1 MMMINVMR
9 AFVLSFL
16 LSGRSASRLRK
27 TPIEIARRDS
37 VQKAGQRIYYDP
49 KTPSWHFWWYSYP
62 NWEPNSFKVFQR
74 FISPE
79 TVVLDI
85 GSWIGVTALW
95 EGYVAKK
102 VIALEP
108 IPKAFGELKANLQMN
123 PELSGRVEI
132 MNRAMGAED
141 GHKEMTNGGNSMDR
155 IASLIDVPIISIS
168 TLRKIHPELESI
180 GFVKI
185 DTEGYERVIVPA
197 LGNFFKQK
205 RPVAL
210 ISLHENIIG
219 HAEVQSTVDNL
230 ANIFPFLY
238 EIDMVTPF
246 NCSRTNYT
254 YGDHNG
260 ADVVG
265 TWAPLH

>member
-1 MMMINVMR
+1 MMIK
-9 AFVLSFL
+9 VLAPLFHFL
-16 LSGRSASRLRK
+16 SLCGSTSRLRQ
-27 TPIEIARRDS
+27 TPIDISRRAS

-49 KTPSWHFWWYSYP
+49 EAATSWFWWHDYP
-62 NWEPNSFKVFQR
+62 EWEPNSFKVFQR

-85 GSWIGVTALW
+85 GSWIGLTALW

-108 IPKAFGELKANLQMN
+108 IPKAFMELKMNLQMN
-123 PELSGRVEI
+123 PELAGRVEI
-132 MNRAMGAED
+132 INQAMGAED
-141 GHKEMTNGGNSMDR
+141 GHKEMTNHGNSIDR
-155 IASLIDVPIISIS
+155 IASLIDVPIISIN
-168 TLRKIHPELESI
+168 TLREKHPELESI

-197 LGNFFKQK
+197 LEKFFKQK
-205 RPVAL
+205 RPIAF

-246 NCSRTNYT
+246 NCNRTHYT
-254 YGDHNG
+254 YGDHRG
-260 ADVVG
+260 ADIIG